1 MRLYGLT
8 GGIASGKSTVAVM
21 LRALGAPVMDADAIA
36 RRLTRKGEAALVD
49 IGARFP
55 GVVDPVSGELDRAA
69 LARRV
74 FTDPS
79 ERLALEALL
88 HPRIG
93 AAMLEEARALA
104 AAGHRL
110 AFYEAAL
117 IFEKNLEP
125 TFDGVV
131 LVTAGEET
139 QLRRLMQRDHMSLE
153 DAKRRIAAQMP
164 LAEKARRATVVIDSE
179 TSIED
184 LRHRVTSVYEQLARQ
199 PEARA

>member
-8 GGIASGKSTVAVM
+8 GGIASGKSTVAGM
-21 LRALGAPVMDADAIA
+21 LRELGAPVMDADAIA
-36 RRLTRKGEAALVD
+36 RRLTRKGEAALVE

-55 GVVDPVSGELDRAA
+55 GVVDPTTGELDRTA

-74 FTDPS
+74 FADPT

-88 HPRIG
+88 HPKIG

-104 AAGHRL
+104 AAGHPL

-117 IFEKNLEP
+117 IFEKNLDP

-131 LVTAGEET
+131 LVTAGVET
-139 QLRRLMQRDHMSLE
+139 QLHRLMQRDHLSLE
-153 DAKRRIAAQMP
+153 DARRRIAAQMP
-164 LAEKARRATVVIDSE
+164 LAEKAKRATVVIDSE
-179 TSIED
+179 TSLED
-184 LRHRVTSVYEQLARQ
+184 LRSRVAKVYEQLERK